1 MRHRLLLVLCA
12 GVAVCAGTVRQ
23 LAFRSTSA
31 ATPRVSAAD
40 RLPQVAATKR
50 SGYIVASS

>member
-1 MRHRLLLVLCA
+1 MRYRLLLVLCA
-12 GVAVCAGTVRQ
+12 GVAVCAGTAHQ
-23 LAFRSTSA
+23 LALRSTRA

-40 RLPQVAATKR
+40 RLPQVATNKR